1 MKKFVIP
8 ILTVV
13 TVVSII
19 FAGCAGGTAPA
30 PTAEEPEAEAPTT
43 PELPKP
49 GEWTAATGSSE
60 FTFTF
65 TVNPDR
71 TGIPEYS
78 YHFTEFKC
86 EGVQTSGGYRTTVE
100 PIRPITGGQ
109 FTIETEER
117 GLGAVRYTWDIVI
130 QGKFDE
136 TGTQASGTWEIS
148 AEGTIC
154 AEGAWEASAP

>member
-13 TVVSII
+13 AVVSII

-30 PTAEEPEAEAPTT
+30 PTAEEPTT

-49 GEWTAATGSSE
+49 GEWTAATGTSD

-65 TVNPDR
+65 TVSPNGTD
-71 TGIPEYS
+71 IPKYS
-78 YHFTEFKC
+78 YQFTEFEC
-86 EGVQTSGGYRTTVE
+86 EFKGGRTQVSGGVMVE
-100 PIRPITGGQ
+100 ISPPRPITGGQ
-109 FTIETEER
+109 FTLDWVERIEYGPDR
-117 GLGAVRYTWDIVI
+117 DIVI

-154 AEGAWEASAP
+154 AEGTWEASAP